1 MKQMTIKE
9 MAKLAGVSPSAVS
22 IVLNNGKGV
31 SDDTRARIQK
41 IIDETHY
48 VPNPMARRLLH
59 HRTDNIAVLFNR
71 KISPLD
77 HAFYSELNAVIL
89 RECEKNN
96 LNLMLSSYTVQ
107 DSGVQLPGILKRRDV
122 DGILLY
128 GDPEEEVFKA
138 LEAYHL
144 PLVVL
149 DNSQTQTNRVTV
161 TADYDSASYLATK
174 HLIGLGHT
182 RIAYLGDP
190 GLPYFNANTFKGFH
204 RAMAEHNLE
213 VPKGWIRSILPA
225 GDKRNSFWDEL
236 QGSQNRPTA
245 VMCSADIYAIQLIRM
260 LKSRG
265 VQVPEQI
272 SVIGIDNI
280 LIGEYISP
288 RLTTVEID
296 ITSMAKRALEQL
308 LHLISDHPADSIVID
323 SSSLRLRDSTSPPSS
338 CP

>member
-31 SDDTRARIQK
+31 SDETRVRIQK
-41 IIDETHY
+41 IIEETQY

-107 DSGVQLPGILKRRDV
+107 DGNVQLPGILKRRDV

-138 LEAYHL
+138 LEAYDL
-144 PLVVL
+144 PLVLL
-149 DNSQTQTNRVTV
+149 DNSQTRANCFTV
-161 TADYDSASYLATK
+161 TADYDSAAYLATK
-174 HLIGLGHT
+174 HLIDLGHT

-204 RAMAEHNLE
+204 RAMAEYNLE
-213 VPKGWIRSILPA
+213 IPKGWIRSILPV

-236 QGSQNRPTA
+236 LSNQKRPTA
-245 VMCSADIYAIQLIRM
+245 VMCSADIYAIQLIRV
-260 LKSRG
+260 LKNQG

-280 LIGEYISP
+280 LIGEYTSP

-296 ITSMAKRALEQL
+296 ITSMGKRAVEQL
-308 LHLISDHPADSIVID
+308 LQLIAGNPADSVVIN
-323 SSSLRLRDSTSPPSS
+323 SS
-338 CP
+338 CLLLRESTAKTAV

>member
-31 SDDTRARIQK
+31 SDETRARIQK
-41 IIDETHY
+41 IIEETKY

-59 HRTDNIAVLFNR
+59 HRTDNIAVLFDR

-89 RECEKNN
+89 RECEKKN

-107 DSGVQLPGILKRRDV
+107 DGVVQLPGILKRRDV

-128 GDPEEEVFKA
+128 GDPEDEVLQA
-138 LEAYHL
+138 LESYQL
-144 PLVVL
+144 PLILL
-149 DNSQTQTNRVTV
+149 DNSQTRANCFAV
-161 TADYDSASYLATK
+161 TADYDSAAYLATK
-174 HLIGLGHT
+174 HLIELGHT
-182 RIAYLGDP
+182 KIAYLGDP
-190 GLPYFNANTFKGFH
+190 ELSYFNANTFKGFR
-204 RAMAEHNLE
+204 RAMMEHKLDI
-213 VPKGWIRSILPA
+213 PKSRIRSIQPI
-225 GDKRNSFWDEL
+225 GDERNNFWEEL
-236 QGSQNRPTA
+236 LIHPEHPTA

-260 LKSRG
+260 LKNQGIR
-265 VQVPEQI
+265 VPEQI

-288 RLTTVEID
+288 QLTTVEID
-296 ITSMAKRALEQL
+296 ITAMGKRAVAQL
-308 LHLISDHPADSIVID
+308 LRLITGESAKNVVI
-323 SSSLRLRDSTSPPSS
+323 SSSCLLLRESTAKPSI
-338 CP
+338 